1 MEYKGKL
8 YGRIGKTYVE
18 MKFSTDDIDA
28 IQAENER
35 LMAWENACKAANTE
49 NKRLRGTI
57 ETMRAE
63 NERLINFNIHLQET
77 SAKYVW
83 YPASTP
89 PKHNGDVIAVL
100 SDGTFFMARHNNI
113 SGWGFYFLDN
123 GLQFDDTLGRNVT
136 HWMPLSSLPSI

>member
-1 MEYKGKL
+1 M
-8 YGRIGKTYVE
+8 
-18 MKFSTDDIDA
+18 FTDECSKESLRKDFCLWYYAQGQPLDA
-28 IQAENER
+28 NNVFEWFKNCATET
-35 LMAWENACKAANTE
+35 NADLGVQREIVGDLLK
-49 NKRLRGTI
+49 
-57 ETMRAE
+57 E

-83 YPASTP
+83 HPASTP

-100 SDGTFFMARHNNI
+100 SDGTFFMARHNNL